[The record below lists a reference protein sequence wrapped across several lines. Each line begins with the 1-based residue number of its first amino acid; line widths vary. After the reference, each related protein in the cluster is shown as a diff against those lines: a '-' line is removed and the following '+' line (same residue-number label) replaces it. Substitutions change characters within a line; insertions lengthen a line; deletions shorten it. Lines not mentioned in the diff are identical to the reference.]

1 MKKVR
6 LLSLL
11 AILLPLSVASCNLDF
26 SNYFKPVPGG
36 GGGGGTPGGGG
47 ENIPEI
53 VPPED
58 IEDTFVNPN
67 QNPDTKPTSGTLSVN
82 IVAVN
87 DFHGAIEAS
96 GNNIGLAAMGT
107 YFRKQAE
114 TPNTLI
120 LDQGDTWQGSIYSNY
135 NHGQLINDVYSYAHV
150 SARTVGNHD
159 FDWGV
164 EAIKHNTARTFAGYN
179 IPVLGGNVYDYNFST
194 KVEGTTQQTDIGKST
209 VTYTLKNGLKV
220 GVVGVIG
227 RDQITSINS
236 LFTHDICFKSHVP
249 IIKQEATN
257 LRNAGCDIV
266 ILSIHADEDDVRG
279 NGLEDYVDLA
289 LCAHSHQAETS
300 QEGNLTYAQFGSYG
314 TQLGNITL
322 TYDCSSNQVT
332 NTTVNTLY
340 KSQVNTAINNTIDT
354 NISNLVSHYNN
365 QCTAAASEV
374 VASNVSGSFGAN
386 YELPN
391 LMCKAVYDQT
401 VMENYNVVL
410 SYCNQARTS
419 FNSKT
424 RLTYE
429 DLYQAFPFDNI
440 IYIIEVTGADILTE
454 VKNYSNVYYNPTFN
468 KQIVRTQKY
477 RIACL
482 DYLAFH
488 TNTSRNYDYFRSFDG
503 VGVGYLSANYR
514 VILRNWLIRN
524 NYNKGTALDA
534 SDFNS
539 SLDAFNRSLLTESF
553 A

>member
-1 MKKVR
+1 M
-6 LLSLL
+6 
-11 AILLPLSVASCNLDF
+11 
-26 SNYFKPVPGG
+26 
-36 GGGGGTPGGGG
+36 
-47 ENIPEI
+47 
-53 VPPED
+53 
-58 IEDTFVNPN
+58 
-67 QNPDTKPTSGTLSVN
+67 
-82 IVAVN
+82 
-87 DFHGAIEAS
+87 
-96 GNNIGLAAMGT
+96 
-107 YFRKQAE
+107 
-114 TPNTLI
+114 
-120 LDQGDTWQGSIYSNY
+120 
-135 NHGQLINDVYSYAHV
+135 
-150 SARTVGNHD
+150 
-159 FDWGV
+159 
-164 EAIKHNTARTFAGYN
+164 
-179 IPVLGGNVYDYNFST
+179 
-194 KVEGTTQQTDIGKST
+194 
-209 VTYTLKNGLKV
+209 
-220 GVVGVIG
+220 
-227 RDQITSINS
+227 
-236 LFTHDICFKSHVP
+236 
-249 IIKQEATN
+249 
-257 LRNAGCDIV
+257 
-266 ILSIHADEDDVRG
+266 
-279 NGLEDYVDLA
+279 
-289 LCAHSHQAETS
+289 
-300 QEGNLTYAQFGSYG
+300 
-314 TQLGNITL
+314 
-322 TYDCSSNQVT
+322 
-332 NTTVNTLY
+332 
-340 KSQVNTAINNTIDT
+340 
-354 NISNLVSHYNN
+354 SHYNN
-365 QCTAAASEV
+365 QCSAAASEV

-524 NYNKGTALDA
+524 NYNKGTALNA

>member
-36 GGGGGTPGGGG
+36 GGGGGAPGGGG

-58 IEDTFVNPN
+58 IEDMFVDPN

-96 GNNIGLAAMGT
+96 GNNIGLAAIGT

-194 KVEGTTQQTDIGKST
+194 KVEGTTQQTDIGKNT

-236 LFTHDICFKSHVP
+236 LFTHDICFKSHIP

-365 QCTAAASEV
+365 QCSAAASEV

-424 RLTYE
+424 RFTYE

-488 TNTSRNYDYFRSFDG
+488 TNTSRNYDYFKSFDG

-524 NYNKGTALDA
+524 NYNKGTALNA

-539 SLDAFNRSLLTESF
+539 SLEAFNRSLLTEV
-553 A
+553 